1 MLGHAMRPATG
12 AVVKEIMNQHSL
24 KSLFVPPSLVEQLLE
39 EPGGLDDIAKLDWLA
54 YTGGPLSPY
63 AGQAVSKVVDVCQY
77 FGITETLPIQQLIPS
92 RQDWAYVE
100 WNPCRKL
107 ELQPSEDEAYELVV
121 FSDHTTRQ
129 ISGLDHNYPGV
140 KAWHTKD
147 LFKPHPSN
155 SNIWR
160 FHGRKDDIIV
170 LSNGEKFNPVPM
182 EALLQGHPRI
192 AGALVVGQGKAQAA
206 LLLESRPDGE
216 GNTVLINDVWPLV
229 EQANRLVPG
238 HGHITRAKIVIASL
252 EKPFQRAGKGTVVR
266 RLTEQSYAPEI
277 EALFGDESHSAH
289 EGISILETLE
299 DLAAVQRYVRSC
311 ITSALPGVVP
321 ADNDDIF
328 LLGTDSLK
336 AVVIA
341 AMLKTGLQ
349 GQTDRFDIALLS
361 DKMLYAHPTVEQLS
375 EEIYRLAHTKGK
387 ISIQKNR
394 ESLTRVTRM
403 ASLVEKYTQNLLPQ
417 SISTCS
423 RSISTTTCIA
433 LTGST
438 GALGP
443 HLLQTFLDDPKIS
456 HIYCLNRSADARQ
469 RHHQISA
476 ARGTPTPSDSKATY
490 LRADFSL
497 PTLGLPAPVF
507 DNLKSKVDVI
517 VHNAW
522 KVDFKHSLSSYEGVH
537 IRGTR
542 QLVDW
547 SIASARSPRIMF
559 VSSASAVG
567 NWIIMHKSRGEMP
580 PPIPETIITEYN
592 AAQQMGYGESKHV
605 AERILD
611 AANREAGVPV
621 TILRIGQIAG
631 STLLNDI
638 AWPQQEWIPS
648 MIKTCASMGKLPG
661 ELTDVAWIPVDKL
674 ADVISEV
681 IHSDSHTRVAD
692 TTRVYN
698 LVNPKAVA
706 WSELIGTIQEHL
718 GLEEPRTAISLP
730 DWIAEL
736 EKSDRTDLV
745 VLRDKPAL
753 KLLNLFAEI
762 QAGNSELAFD
772 TKNGSQVSQ
781 TLRRLEA
788 VGPKWMGLWMKQW
801 GYLIPSKA

>member
-1 MLGHAMRPATG
+1 
-12 AVVKEIMNQHSL
+12 
-24 KSLFVPPSLVEQLLE
+24 
-39 EPGGLDDIAKLDWLA
+39 DD
-54 YTGGPLSPY
+54 
-63 AGQAVSKVVDVCQY
+63 
-77 FGITETLPIQQLIPS
+77 
-92 RQDWAYVE
+92 
-100 WNPCRKL
+100 
-107 ELQPSEDEAYELVV
+107 AYELVV
-121 FSDHTTRQ
+121 FSDDTTRQ

-147 LFKPHPSN
+147 LFKPHPTN
-155 SNIWR
+155 SNLWR

-170 LSNGEKFNPVPM
+170 LSNGEKFNPVPI

-206 LLLESRPDGE
+206 LLLEPRLDCE
-216 GNTVLINDVWPLV
+216 GNNALINDCWPLV
-229 EQANRLVPG
+229 EKANGLVPG
-238 HGHITRAKIVIASL
+238 HGHITRAKILIASL
-252 EKPFQRAGKGTVVR
+252 EKPFQRAGKGT
-266 RLTEQSYAPEI
+266 SYAPEI
-277 EALFGDESHSAH
+277 EALFGNESRSAY
-289 EGISILETLE
+289 EGIANLETLE
-299 DLAAVQRYVRSC
+299 DLAAVKRFVRSC
-311 ITSALPGVVP
+311 ITSAFPGVKP

-328 LLGTDSLK
+328 VLGTDSLK
-336 AVVIA
+336 AVTIA
-341 AMLKTGLQ
+341 AMLRTGLQ
-349 GQTDRFDIALLS
+349 GQIGRVEIALLS
-361 DKMLYAHPTVEQLS
+361 DKILYAYPTVEQLS

-387 ISIQKNR
+387 FPIQTNGA
-394 ESLTRVTRM
+394 SLTRVTRM
-403 ASLVEKYTQNLLPQ
+403 ASLVEKYTQDLHPQ
-417 SISTCS
+417 SISIGTP
-423 RSISTTTCIA
+423 SISTKTCIA

-469 RHHQISA
+469 RHHKISA
-476 ARGTPTPSDSKATY
+476 ARDTPIPSDSKVTY

-507 DNLKSKVDVI
+507 ANLKSNVDVI

-547 SIASARSPRIMF
+547 SMASARSPRIMF

-580 PPIPETIITEYN
+580 PPIPETIITEYD

-611 AANREAGVPV
+611 AANREAGAPV
-621 TILRIGQIAG
+621 TILRVGQIAG

-648 MIKTCASMGKLPG
+648 MIKTCESMGKVPG

-674 ADVISEV
+674 ADVISEI

-692 TTRVYN
+692 TRVYN
-698 LVNPKAVA
+698 LVNLKAVA
-706 WSELIGTIQEHL
+706 WRELVGTIQEHL
-718 GLEEPRTAISLP
+718 GLKGPKTAVSLLH
-730 DWIAEL
+730 WIAEL

-745 VLRDKPAL
+745 ALRDKPAL
-753 KLLNLFAEI
+753 KLLDLFAEI

-772 TKNGSQVSQ
+772 TKNGTQASQ
-781 TLRRLEA
+781 TMRGLGP